1 LSESDIQPDL
11 DRRRPGQ
18 SHITTA
24 RSESDTIHIYSGVF
38 EGKTT
43 GTPIMMM
50 VTNTDQRSHDY
61 EKLASLYRPG
71 HADYTYEL
79 KYGHR
84 DPRGGGRSSARIMI
98 GRVAA

>member
-1 LSESDIQPDL
+1 
-11 DRRRPGQ
+11 
-18 SHITTA
+18 
-24 RSESDTIHIYSGVF
+24 
-38 EGKTT
+38 
-43 GTPIMMM
+43 MMM

-71 HADYTYEL
+71 HADYTYDL

-98 GRVAA
+98 GRVAAGAIAKKYLREKFGTEFLAYTESVGHIHATIDASQVTKEMIE